1 MLEQDWIMTT
11 PVTKQREVPPSTY
24 QQISYESDIH
34 DLRHNIRLILEKN
47 RLNARLTIQEL
58 SQKTDIP
65 FERLVEFEEG
75 IRIPSQADIIIL
87 EKTLNTRL
95 FPKLNVSKTFT
106 HSSPT

>member
-1 MLEQDWIMTT
+1 MTT
-11 PVTKQREVPPSTY
+11 PVTKQGEVPLTH

-34 DLRHNIRLILEKN
+34 DLRHNIRLILEKT

-58 SQKTDIP
+58 SQRTNISPD
-65 FERLVEFEEG
+65 RLIQFEEG
-75 IRIPSQADIIIL
+75 AHIPSQAEIVIL

-106 HSSPT
+106 HSPPT